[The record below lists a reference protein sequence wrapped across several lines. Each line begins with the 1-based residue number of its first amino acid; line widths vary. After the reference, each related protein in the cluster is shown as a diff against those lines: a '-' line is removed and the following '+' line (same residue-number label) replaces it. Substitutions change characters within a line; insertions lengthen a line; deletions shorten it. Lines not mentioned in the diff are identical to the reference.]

1 MAPYTESTLP
11 LEIIAGLPPNLQAQ
25 VPHYDETMQPNIYA
39 ACIISIVA
47 AYIAVSLRLWG
58 RRLRSQNLWWDDYLC
73 LVALF
78 LVSVFTAIAL
88 YVTVLGLGRWT
99 IKVAVEHPENLLPF
113 AKATISGSVI
123 YSPALLASK
132 LSLLFLFYRIFPS
145 KRYKWTLIVVGIFV
159 ISYSIVALLVNL
171 LHCMPIERNWDN
183 TIKGYCFNLGVE
195 PVLLAV
201 FNVITDFVIFV
212 LPLPYIWRLNT
223 SFRAKLQLSSILAL
237 GSFVIVV
244 AIIRSVQVSGLG
256 YTDGFWDNGPDVLWS
271 DVEVCMAVVAAC
283 LPVLRPVFNK
293 LVYGDH
299 NAPAKEAEFSRNVVT
314 IGGSEIPM
322 NKLGSK
328 TQAGETNASKS
339 TTNTTKTTSSGPGGD
354 AGISTVGLIDR
365 QDMASTKSMVE
376 RED

>member
-11 LEIIAGLPPNLQAQ
+11 PEIIAGLPPNLQAQ
-25 VPHYDETMQPNIYA
+25 VSHYDETMQPNIYA

-47 AYIAVSLRLWG
+47 AYIA
-58 RRLRSQNLWWDDYLC
+58 
-73 LVALF
+73 F

-132 LSLLFLFYRIFPS
+132 LSLLFLFYRLFPS
-145 KRYKWTLIVVGIFV
+145 KRYKWILIVVGIFV

-171 LHCMPIERNWDN
+171 LHCMPIERNWDPN
-183 TIKGYCFNLGVE
+183 IDGYCFNLGVE

-201 FNVITDFVIFV
+201 FNVLTDFVIFI

-299 NAPAKEAEFSRNVVT
+299 NAPVKEAVFSRNVVT

-322 NKLGSK
+322 NKLESK

-339 TTNTTKTTSSGPGGD
+339 TTNSTKTTSSELG
-354 AGISTVGLIDR
+354 AKIERQLTVITKLELLI
-365 QDMASTKSMVE
+365 MTHWVA
-376 RED
+376 